1 MDIDLIKIL
10 EDIQKKCEQVKELEK
25 QTLIGLDEDHDLL
38 LGNGIMLEAIAKVMA
53 YGIREPSKDELKE
66 FRSMYTEF
74 KELFS
79 EIMG

>member
-1 MDIDLIKIL
+1 
-10 EDIQKKCEQVKELEK
+10 
-25 QTLIGLDEDHDLL
+25 
-38 LGNGIMLEAIAKVMA
+38 MA
-53 YGIREPSKDELKE
+53 YGIREPSKAELKE

>member
-1 MDIDLIKIL
+1 MDIDLIAVL
-10 EDIQKKCEQVKELEK
+10 EDIQDKCGQVKGLEK
-25 QTLIGLDEDHDLL
+25 ETLAGLDEDHDLL

-53 YGIREPSKDELKE
+53 YGIREPSKVELKE

-74 KELFS
+74 KELYS